1 MMKDM
6 TKDKKCELM
15 NQLDRI
21 FSEPGKKTAE
31 CPVCGG
37 TIRFNVTGNSYEYKC
52 DTKNCIHATVR
63 GL

>member
-6 TKDKKCELM
+6 TKDEKRELM
-15 NQLDRI
+15 NKLDRI

-37 TIRFNVTGNSYEYKC
+37 MIHFIVTGNSYEYKC
-52 DTKNCIHATVR
+52 DTKDCIHATVR